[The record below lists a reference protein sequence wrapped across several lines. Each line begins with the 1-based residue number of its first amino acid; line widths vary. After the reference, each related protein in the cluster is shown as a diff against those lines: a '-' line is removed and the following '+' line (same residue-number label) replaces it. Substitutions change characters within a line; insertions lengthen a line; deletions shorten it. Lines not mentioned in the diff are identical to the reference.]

1 MQITDQVTKN
11 KPAKP
16 YNKTETLNLEESAD
30 GQRGGVRMEAKIFT
44 VSPCK
49 GAKSFGPAINKSG
62 GTAEGTLPPST
73 RAVWVLLT
81 RRTFS
86 SDGSRATT

>member
-1 MQITDQVTKN
+1 MKTTYQVTKN

-16 YNKTETLNLEESAD
+16 CSKTETLNFEESAD
-30 GQRGGVRMEAKIFT
+30 GQRGGARMEAKIFT

-49 GAKSFGPAINKSG
+49 GGKPFGPAINKSG

-73 RAVWVLLT
+73 RAV
-81 RRTFS
+81 
-86 SDGSRATT
+86 